1 MNLLLAFY
9 IVGAVLNF
17 ALMLMLREAF
27 TENGKSKKIW
37 LVATLVLTMLSLSV
51 WIVGAVVIGCDIAI
65 RIAKGEKINYDSDRG
80 EGGYSSSGR

>member
-17 ALMLMLREAF
+17 VLMVTLREAF
-27 TENGKSKKIW
+27 VENGKSHKVW
-37 LVATLVLTMLSLSV
+37 LVATLVLTLLSLSV

-65 RIAKGEKINYDSDRG
+65 RMV
-80 EGGYSSSGR
+80 SGNKVDYGDGDKHGAE